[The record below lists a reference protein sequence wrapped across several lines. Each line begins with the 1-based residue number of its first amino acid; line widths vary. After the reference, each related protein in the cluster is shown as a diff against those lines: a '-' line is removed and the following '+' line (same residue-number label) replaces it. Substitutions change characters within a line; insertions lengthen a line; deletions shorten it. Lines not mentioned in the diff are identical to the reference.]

1 MHCIDILHKIR
12 EQQTTNNKKYF
23 NQGLFPSYRT
33 NKALRITRADNN
45 IFFSISTL
53 YILNSLQPYLQAK
66 EKQIITEI
74 RDDLLPNLK
83 DYTNKPERNS
93 FNFWPKKAK
102 KHFPYGMILHQ
113 FEKFKLPDDID
124 TTSMS
129 QLVKPIEKKEAFKTK
144 QAICS
149 HTNLAHKRIKN
160 GHHQLHHLKAYSTW
174 FGENMPI
181 EFDICVLSNYLLWLD
196 YYGFEHNEY
205 DKATLHLIE
214 QNIEQSL
221 YFKSPFKSAPE
232 YPETAIILYHLARV
246 ISATPYLQSCKDKVV
261 QDLKYEFKNTQN
273 EFFKMITSSSLL
285 KLGIKT
291 KQFSIHQLPACFT
304 EQWWF
309 TAGLLSVYS
318 NPIIQV
324 IAPKSAFH
332 FRFYCPAFN
341 LSLLLEN
348 MVICQNTPQTDI

>member
-1 MHCIDILHKIR
+1 MHRIDILQKIR
-12 EQQTTNNKKYF
+12 EQQTSSDNRYF
-23 NQGLFPSYRT
+23 NQGLFPSFRT
-33 NKALRITRADNN
+33 NQALGITRADNN

-53 YILNSLQPYLQAK
+53 YILNSIQPYLQNK
-66 EKQIITEI
+66 EKQIIAKI
-74 RDDLLPNLK
+74 KDDLLPNLR

-93 FNFWPKKAK
+93 FNFWPKEAH
-102 KHFPYGMILHQ
+102 KHFPNGMCLHH

-124 TTSMS
+124 TTSIA
-129 QLVKPIEKKEAFKTK
+129 QLVEPIQKKEAFKTK
-144 QAICS
+144 QAICA
-149 HTNLAHKRIKN
+149 HANLVNKRIKN
-160 GHHQLHHLKAYSTW
+160 GHPQFYHLKAYSTW

-181 EFDICVLSNYLLWLD
+181 EFDICVLSNYLLWLNF
-196 YYGFEHNEY
+196 YGFEHNEY
-205 DKATLHLIE
+205 DKASIHLIE

-232 YPETAIILYHLARV
+232 YPKTAIILYHLARV
-246 ISATPYLQSCKDKVV
+246 ISTTPYLQKQKDKVV

-273 EFFKMITSSSLL
+273 QFFKMITSSSLL

-291 KQFSIHQLPACFT
+291 KQLSPHQLSPYFT
-304 EQWWF
+304 KQWWF

-318 NPIIQV
+318 YPIIQT
-324 IAPKSAFH
+324 IAPKNAFH

-348 MVICQNTPQTDI
+348 MVSYQNTPKTDA